1 MLAKGLSWRIGLLYL
16 RRQKRQ
22 TLFSLLAGAIGAM
35 LISMSCF
42 HYIAVKS
49 SGDAWVRA
57 HFGPIDWVLMPKQGK
72 PFSGEQAG
80 ALRSELESMPGVR
93 YRSLPVVAGAMT
105 LFASARQDAGV
116 KSLQQ
121 VQLLGLDPQ
130 QAKLF
135 DEGQAALWR
144 TGLPAGQAILDRDT
158 AGRLGLEAGDAVW
171 AADADGVRKP
181 LIVRDVVEAT
191 GVTGYRGDR
200 GSLNG
205 TILVNEGD
213 AAALAGSPEGS
224 YSFVLVGRS
233 DPADSVLGMN
243 YSNKMNDM
251 TETRLVKYEALSR
264 AGGDLVMLIMAIS
277 LTAIFSSAFLL
288 RQIVHMMAES
298 RSELYGVLR
307 AIGMNRR
314 QVRGLFAAEA
324 LLLGLLSGLI
334 GLLSGAAA
342 GWGMVKLLYGGGY
355 GHAVSSSGIPISARI
370 SPGLAIAAAAAVL
383 LYQCLLV
390 LLASRKAGTGTIVS
404 ALRGEATEGGKESRG
419 WKKAAGAAALP
430 VMAAAFLAAHLYQAF
445 MWEPAAVSGA
455 TMLTLLVVWLGASAS
470 AVYAVFG
477 LLLGAGRRL
486 AGHLGLSPLL
496 AVRYAGRRPGRT
508 FTVML
513 LFGIAMM
520 TVTFT
525 AGLSSLILKNMNTEH
540 TVQTMLG
547 YGGYVPYQ
555 SEKEK
560 DRVLELLR
568 TDEELSRTVTGHAA
582 VEPVMGG
589 VQLEGT
595 GSRFS
600 QAFVPVSQELLA
612 GGGWKLAE
620 RSPEFGSDAEAWNKV
635 KSDDGYVVLPL
646 QYRKTADDKPPSSF
660 SGPETSYA
668 AGDPIRMGFY
678 KKNLVGPSDKPDL
691 TVELKI
697 AGFAAENTESSVRTE
712 YVYATTYVGPGLLA
726 KLKPYHH
733 IWPNQSHQ
741 GLLLLQF
748 DYRDLELD
756 REISSRLV
764 SGGAPSAG
772 IPYLT
777 SSEKYAENKQLVNG
791 FIGFTVL
798 SAVIG
803 LLGLAVLQKR
813 SIGER
818 SREIA
823 MLRCAGIPP
832 RKLFRSFLLEGTLLG
847 GCGLLA
853 GTAAGATGAH
863 AFIRILQS
871 DLRPGEA
878 PVDVAFPWPLLSGV
892 LGLLLAAAFLF
903 NIGPARGA
911 LISSPT
917 EPLRSA
923 DI

>member
-16 RRQKRQ
+16 RRLKRQ
-22 TLFSLLAGAIGAM
+22 TLLSLLAGAIGAM

-42 HYIAVKS
+42 HYIAVKG

-80 ALRSELESMPGVR
+80 TLRTELESMPGVR
-93 YRSLPVVAGAMT
+93 YRSLPVVAGATT
-105 LFASARQDAGV
+105 LFASARQDAEV

-130 QAKLF
+130 RAKLF

-144 TGLPAGQAILDRDT
+144 TGLPSGQAILDRET

-171 AADADGVRKP
+171 AADAAGERKP

-200 GSLNG
+200 GSRNG
-205 TILVNEGD
+205 TVLMNEID

-224 YSFVLVGRS
+224 YSLVLVGRT

-243 YSNKMNDM
+243 YSNKMNEL

-264 AGGDLVMLIMAIS
+264 AGGEMVTIVLAIS
-277 LTAIFSSAFLL
+277 LTAVFSSAFLL

-355 GHAVSSSGIPISARI
+355 GHAVSSTGIPITASIPPSMA
-370 SPGLAIAAAAAVL
+370 AAAAAAVL
-383 LYQCLLV
+383 LYQSLIV
-390 LLASRKAGTGTIVS
+390 LLASRKAGAGTIVA
-404 ALRGEATEGGKESRG
+404 ALRGGATEGGKESRG

-455 TMLTLLVVWLGASAS
+455 TMLALLVVWLGASAS

-486 AGHLGLSPLL
+486 AGRLGLSMLL

-560 DRVLELLR
+560 EIVLELLR

-582 VEPVMGG
+582 VEPVMSG

-635 KSDDGYVVLPL
+635 EADDGYVVLPL
-646 QYRKTADDKPPSSF
+646 RYRKTADDKPSSF
-660 SGPETSYA
+660 YGSEAAYA
-668 AGDPIRMGFY
+668 AGDFIRMGFY
-678 KKNLVGPSDKPDL
+678 KNNLVGSRDKPDL

-697 AGFAAENTESSVRTE
+697 AGFAAENSESSIRTE
-712 YVYATTYVGPGLLA
+712 YVYSTTYVSPGLFA

-733 IWPNQSHQ
+733 RWPNQSHQ

-764 SGGAPSAG
+764 SGGASSAG

-777 SSEKYAENKQLVNG
+777 GSEKYAENRQLVNG

-823 MLRCAGIPP
+823 MLRCAGVPP

-871 DLRPGEA
+871 DLRPGETPA
-878 PVDVAFPWPLLSGV
+878 DIAFPWLLLSGV

-911 LISSPT
+911 LIPPPT

-923 DI
+923 DV

>member
-16 RRQKRQ
+16 KRQKRQ
-22 TLFSLLAGAIGAM
+22 TLLSLLAGAIGAM

-42 HYIAVKS
+42 HYIAVKG

-57 HFGPIDWVLMPKQGK
+57 HFGPIDWVLMPRQGK
-72 PFSGEQAG
+72 PFSGEQAVT
-80 ALRSELESMPGVR
+80 LRSELESMPGVR
-93 YRSLPVVAGAMT
+93 YRSLPVVAGATT
-105 LFASARQDAGV
+105 LFASDRQDADA

-121 VQLLGLDPQ
+121 VQLLGLDPR

-135 DEGQAALWR
+135 DEGQAELWR
-144 TGLPAGQAILDRDT
+144 TGLPSGQAILDRET

-171 AADADGVRKP
+171 AADAAGMRKP

-200 GSLNG
+200 GSRNG
-205 TILVNEGD
+205 TILVNERD

-224 YSFVLVGRS
+224 YSFVLVGRT
-233 DPADSVLGMN
+233 DPAGSVIGMN
-243 YSNKMNDM
+243 YSNKMNEL
-251 TETRLVKYEALSR
+251 TETRFVKREALSR
-264 AGGDLVMLIMAIS
+264 AGGNMVMVILAIS
-277 LTAIFSSAFLL
+277 MTAIFSSAFLL

-314 QVRGLFAAEA
+314 QARGLFAAEA

-334 GLLSGAAA
+334 GLLSGAGA
-342 GWGMVKLLYGGGY
+342 GWAMVKLLYGGGY
-355 GHAVSSSGIPISARI
+355 GHAVSSAGIPITARI
-370 SPGLAIAAAAAVL
+370 SPALAAVAAAAVL
-383 LYQCLLV
+383 LYQSLLV
-390 LLASRKAGTGTIVS
+390 LLASRKAGAGTIVS
-404 ALRGEATEGGKESRG
+404 ALRGEAASGGKQGRG
-419 WKKAAGAAALP
+419 WKRQAGAWTLP
-430 VMAAAFLAAHLYQAF
+430 ILAAAFLGAHLYQAF
-445 MWEPAAVSGA
+445 RWEPAAPSGG
-455 TMLTLLVVWLGASAS
+455 TMLALLLTWLGASAA

-477 LLLGAGRRL
+477 LLLSAGRRL
-486 AGHLGLSPLL
+486 AGRLSLSSLL
-496 AVRYAGRRPGRT
+496 AVRYAGQRPGRT

-525 AGLSSLILKNMNTEH
+525 SGLSSLILKNMDTER

-555 SEKEK
+555 SAEEKE
-560 DRVLELLR
+560 RVLELLR
-568 TDEELSRTVTGHAA
+568 TDAELRRTVSHHAV

-589 VQLEGT
+589 VQLEGK

-612 GGGWKLAE
+612 GGGWTLAE
-620 RSPEFGSDAEAWNKV
+620 RSPEFGSDEEAWNKV
-635 KSDDGYVVLPL
+635 ESDDGYVVLPL
-646 QYRKTADDKPPSSF
+646 QYRKTAGDKPSIF
-660 SGPETSYA
+660 HGPEATYT
-668 AGDPIRMGFY
+668 AGDHIRMSFY
-678 KKNLVGPSDKPDL
+678 KNNLVGPSDKPDL

-697 AGFAAENTESSVRTE
+697 AGFAADNTESTARTE
-712 YVYATTYVGPGLLA
+712 YVYATTYVNPELLA

-733 IWPNQSHQ
+733 PWDNQVHQ

-748 DYRDLELD
+748 HYRDLQLD

-764 SGGAPSAG
+764 SGGALSVG
-772 IPYLT
+772 IPYL
-777 SSEKYAENKQLVNG
+777 SNSEKYAENKQLVNG

-823 MLRCAGIPP
+823 MLRCAGIPS

-863 AFIRILQS
+863 AFIRILQT

-878 PVDVAFPWPLLSGV
+878 PVEAEFPWLLLSGV

-923 DI
+923 DV